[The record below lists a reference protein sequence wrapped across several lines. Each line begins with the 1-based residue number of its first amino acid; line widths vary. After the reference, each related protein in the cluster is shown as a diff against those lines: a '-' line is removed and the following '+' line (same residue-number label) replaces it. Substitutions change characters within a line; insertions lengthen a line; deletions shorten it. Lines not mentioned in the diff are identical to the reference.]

1 MAVLTALPKRRTKPM
16 TGEELLALGDIGP
29 SELIDGRIVA
39 MTPTGDEHGTIEF
52 NLGSELRVFVRR
64 QRLGRVTGGEVG
76 IYTRR
81 NPDRVRAVDIAF
93 ISTSRLAEPVKG
105 YLTVAPDLV
114 VEIMSPDDRW
124 QDVREKLTEYFTIGV
139 TWVWVVEPSNRKVLV
154 FRSSTMVEECGE
166 DETLAGEGV
175 LAGFAVKVADLFS
188 V

>member
-1 MAVLTALPKRRTKPM
+1 MAVMTALPKRRVKPI

-29 SELIDGRIVA
+29 SELIDGRIVT
-39 MTPTGDEHGTIEF
+39 MTPTGSEHGLIES
-52 NLGSELRVFVRR
+52 NLTTELRFFLR
-64 QRLGRVTGGEVG
+64 QRRLGWVAGGEVG

-81 NPDRVRAVDIAF
+81 NPDRVRAADIAF
-93 ISTSRLAEPVKG
+93 ISTSRLAQPVKG

-124 QDVREKLTEYFTIGV
+124 QDLREKLAEYFAIGV
-139 TWVWVVEPSNRKVLV
+139 TWVWVVEPSARKVLV
-154 FRSSTMVEECGE
+154 FHSPTMIEEFNE
-166 DETLAGEGV
+166 DDTLTGEGV

>member
-154 FRSSTMVEECGE
+154 FRSCLLYTSPSPRDRTRSRMPSS
-166 DETLAGEGV
+166 A
-175 LAGFAVKVADLFS
+175 
-188 V
+188 

>member
-124 QDVREKLTEYFTIGV
+124 QDMREKLTEYFTIGV

-154 FRSSTMVEECGE
+154 FRSSTTVEEFGE
-166 DETLAGEGV
+166 DDTLAGEGV